1 MKLSCDLCMHL
12 DCVLFE
18 WECCKWTA
26 KSADGFANSSTF
38 SSWAERI
45 RWVRRAQRGRRKK
58 RFSLLF
64 KAGEWVSGWF
74 TESCN
79 YPVEIT
85 HSVQCG
91 VAASF
96 IFLALWCARKTA
108 PLSLTH
114 PQHKIIYIRIHCSTL
129 PQLLLLLVDGAT
141 RALEICAAEC
151 PDFWSSF
158 PPFWLFIC
166 AKASSR
172 CSALQL
178 SQWRAQSC
186 VGDEWHPLKLY
197 FEQNVVAPLNAKV
210 YATVT

>member
-1 MKLSCDLCMHL
+1 MS
-12 DCVLFE
+12 VLQM
-18 WECCKWTA
+18 
-26 KSADGFANSSTF
+26 NSEISGWICHAAALAERT
-38 SSWAERI
+38 AERI
-45 RWVRRAQRGRRKK
+45 RWVRRGGRRKK

-114 PQHKIIYIRIHCSTL
+114 NTKYIHTPAAAHFPSSAVAGWRRRARFGNLRAACRVPGFLVFVSS
-129 PQLLLLLVDGAT
+129 LLAFHLRKSQQQVQRLAT
-141 RALEICAAEC
+141 FQVKSSILCGGWVASIKAL
-151 PDFWSSF
+151 F
-158 PPFWLFIC
+158 
-166 AKASSR
+166 
-172 CSALQL
+172 SA
-178 SQWRAQSC
+178 
-186 VGDEWHPLKLY
+186 
-197 FEQNVVAPLNAKV
+197 
-210 YATVT
+210 